1 MSKLSGVAVAIY
13 FNGVSVYYVQ
23 RTESCNINIL
33 VLTNILLL
41 TNTLTLTN
49 ILVLTNTLFL
59 TNTLTLSLRKI
70 SCSWSWFGSWSIW
83 RGGGKHWG
91 LHIEVGSQCYSS
103 ACSLPLRGT
112 NRRALFLDALLSTCA
127 CLEPGP
133 KDAKY
138 QQKSDFASLKLSI
151 HASVDQYD
159 LDNDMS

>member
-70 SCSWSWFGSWSIW
+70 SCS
-83 RGGGKHWG
+83 
-91 LHIEVGSQCYSS
+91 
-103 ACSLPLRGT
+103 
-112 NRRALFLDALLSTCA
+112 
-127 CLEPGP
+127 
-133 KDAKY
+133 
-138 QQKSDFASLKLSI
+138 
-151 HASVDQYD
+151 
-159 LDNDMS
+159 